1 MARPPK
7 DHFSKRSLGLRLRLT
22 PAEHAWI
29 KVLSDEDNTSMRGV
43 LWAALQDKLRVMSD
57 DKIAELSA
65 KVVQEM
71 KKKKGEKHEHEVC

>member
-7 DHFSKRSLGLRLRLT
+7 DDFSKRSLGLRLRLT

-29 KVLSDEDNTSMRGV
+29 KVLSDEDNTSMREV
-43 LWAALQDKLRVMSD
+43 LWTALQDKVRVMGN

-71 KKKKGEKHEHEVC
+71 KKKKRRKA